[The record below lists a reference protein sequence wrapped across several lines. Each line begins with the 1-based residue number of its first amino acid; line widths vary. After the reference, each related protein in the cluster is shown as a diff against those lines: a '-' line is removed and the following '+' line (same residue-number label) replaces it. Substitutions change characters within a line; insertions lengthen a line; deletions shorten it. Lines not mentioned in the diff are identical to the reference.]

1 MQFHTS
7 SVTTCSM
14 LRPLINI
21 RNHCLPEGEALI
33 SEETDTFSK
42 KIVNEQEERRR
53 QTSLRGHLPPG
64 HRHLGTSWVPHMLHT
79 HS

>member
-1 MQFHTS
+1 MQFHTF

-14 LRPLINI
+14 LRPLISI
-21 RNHCLPEGEALI
+21 RNHGPREGEALI
-33 SEETDTFSK
+33 SEETDTLRN

-64 HRHLGTSWVPHMLHT
+64 HPHLGTSWVPHMLHT